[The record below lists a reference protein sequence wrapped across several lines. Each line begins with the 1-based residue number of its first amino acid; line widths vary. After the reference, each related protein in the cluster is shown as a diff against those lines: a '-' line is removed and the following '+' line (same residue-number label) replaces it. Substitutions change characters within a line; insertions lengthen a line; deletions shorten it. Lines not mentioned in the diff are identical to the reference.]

1 MRFQSKCKDLWI
13 SDFCCRQ
20 KIMETT
26 SCDFDT
32 NQIGYPWFSLYLHPT
47 TTTSKINNDN
57 WIIKN
62 LISIKP
68 FFKMLI
74 LFLFPK
80 MVTPS
85 LLPLYP
91 VLILA
96 SMDILILTPSFS
108 LKMNVCN
115 IFPFFSIFKQLFSI
129 QQQIDVRDHKSKKEN
144 RLFIN
149 FTKQTV
155 AST

>member
-1 MRFQSKCKDLWI
+1 MSFLIKFSELCI
-13 SDFCCRQ
+13 FSDG
-20 KIMETT
+20 KIANFI
-26 SCDFDT
+26 DFDAPKRAKVKKRYIT
-32 NQIGYPWFSLYLHPT
+32 FFRNYP
-47 TTTSKINNDN
+47 
-57 WIIKN
+57 
-62 LISIKP
+62 
-68 FFKMLI
+68 
-74 LFLFPK
+74 LFLYFPK
-80 MVTPS
+80 NGIPS

-115 IFPFFSIFKQLFSI
+115 IFPFFSIFKQLLFI
-129 QQQIDVRDHKSKKEN
+129 QQQIDVRDHKRKKEN